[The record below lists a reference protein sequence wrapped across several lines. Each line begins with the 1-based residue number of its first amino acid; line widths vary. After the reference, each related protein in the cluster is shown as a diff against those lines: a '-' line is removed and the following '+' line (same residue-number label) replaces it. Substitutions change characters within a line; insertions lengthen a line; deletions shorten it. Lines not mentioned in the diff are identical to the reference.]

1 MHGEMPSRRQI
12 LRTAW
17 TTGLVSLALTAGAS
31 GVASAGGYHVY
42 SCRTPSGEVAP
53 TDGWTGSVEGTN
65 DEAVDTCGTG
75 GALTAALDAGATHVA
90 NVDKATWNL
99 SVPAGETLAGATL
112 WRAGDAD

>member
-31 GVASAGGYHVY
+31 GVASAGEYHVY

-53 TDGWTGSVEGTN
+53 TDGWTGSVEGTD

-75 GALTAALDAGATHVA
+75 GALTASLEAGATHHT
-90 NVDKATWNL
+90 NVDEATWMFT
-99 SVPAGETLAGATL
+99 VPANDTLVGATL
-112 WRAGDAD
+112 WRAGDA